1 LLAGIEGFWVEKFV
15 HNQNIQEPP
24 MNSPEQTNPMLP
36 IGEEITLDPVSTA
49 TQQKP
54 HPTWSR
60 WIRRFF
66 ACNPFYLASATL
78 LLYGVYRVSVDPSVF
93 QREVLQLVFNF
104 SSLQIYAL
112 VLTITA
118 VLLARRSIWYDSNL
132 LVGLEHLL
140 VFVPFILV
148 SQAALIDSRM
158 VWTMC
163 LSGAVLVAGRH
174 AVLKRGIRCL
184 NLPASMAVMGTLLLI
199 LNTALPLLYRH
210 FHESKFGT
218 KPDWGTAYYFNQYAW
233 LLVLPAVCAL
243 LNLVPFEAGK
253 REPLPSRGW
262 LPVGWYVLWLAGTTA
277 HLYSLG
283 YVYDFDLRHEWT
295 APAVWALSWTLWR
308 RADLLA
314 PLTKPIPGLNGAELN
329 RALLLLPLLVAPLGI
344 TQARGS
350 GVFFALAALNTAA
363 YGILAIRGR
372 HGLLPL
378 HLLLISLVCAIAVS
392 PVGLAPEPIMH
403 FSRGKVSA
411 FSAAIYLLVW
421 ALLSRNPR
429 LGIAGGIVA
438 ALLTTGVPGLG
449 LETVRWALHIG
460 LVFLLIHSLRWK
472 DSETAGAAMA
482 RTLSAVAWGLHAVW
496 WQGFGG
502 GGAAVSGPAVVLL
515 AIYVIARLTTGRWS
529 SLDLPVAA
537 AAVILA
543 GPAKLLAQVAFQ
555 APIGMLAIAASFL
568 LFAAG
573 TAAALTRHLWHRQ

>member
-1 LLAGIEGFWVEKFV
+1 MNPPELPDAIQPAPECVEPAPAAPATPQESSPGWTGWVRK
-15 HNQNIQEPP
+15 
-24 MNSPEQTNPMLP
+24 
-36 IGEEITLDPVSTA
+36 
-49 TQQKP
+49 
-54 HPTWSR
+54 
-60 WIRRFF
+60 FF
-66 ACNPFYLASATL
+66 ACNPFYLASAAL
-78 LLYGVYRVSVDPSVF
+78 LLYGVYRVSIDPSVF

-104 SSLQIYAL
+104 SSLHIYAL
-112 VLTITA
+112 VLTATA

-140 VFVPFILV
+140 VFVPFMLV

-163 LSGAVLVAGRH
+163 LAGAVLVAGRH

-184 NLPASMAVMGTLLLI
+184 NFPASMVVVGTLLLI

-233 LLVLPAVCAL
+233 LLVVPAVCAL
-243 LNLVPFEAGK
+243 LNFVPFEAGK
-253 REPLPSRGW
+253 RDPLPSRGW
-262 LPVGWYVLWLAGTTA
+262 LPVGWFLLWLAGTTA

-295 APAVWALSWTLWR
+295 APAVWAVSWTLWR
-308 RADLLA
+308 RAELLV
-314 PLTKPIPGLNGAELN
+314 PLARPIPGLNRTVLN
-329 RALLLLPLLVAPLGI
+329 GALLLLPLLLAPLGI

-350 GVFFALAALNTAA
+350 GVFFALAALNAAA
-363 YGILAIRGR
+363 YSILAIRRR
-372 HGLLPL
+372 HGLLPP
-378 HLLLISLVCAIAVS
+378 HLLLISLVCAIAAF
-392 PVGLAPEPIMH
+392 PGGLAPEPMVDL
-403 FSRGKVSA
+403 SRGKASA
-411 FSAAIYLLVW
+411 FAAAIYLLGW

-438 ALLTTGVPGLG
+438 ALLTTSLPGLG
-449 LETVRWALHIG
+449 FETIHWAWHIG

-472 DSETAGAAMA
+472 DTEPAGAAVV

-496 WQGFGG
+496 WLGFGG
-502 GGAAVSGPAVVLL
+502 GGIAIAGPAVVLL
-515 AIYVIARLTTGRWS
+515 AIYVVARLVTRRWS
-529 SLDLPVAA
+529 SLDLPLAA